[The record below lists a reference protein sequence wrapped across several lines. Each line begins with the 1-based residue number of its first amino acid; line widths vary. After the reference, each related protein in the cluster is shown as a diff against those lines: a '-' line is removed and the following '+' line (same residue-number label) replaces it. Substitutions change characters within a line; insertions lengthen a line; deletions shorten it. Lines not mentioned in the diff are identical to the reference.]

1 MEQCRYQGGSSSYAA
16 PNANA
21 KVCHADSAGEPG
33 RTTGNAATAA
43 GTAMQEGEDR
53 IDVERR
59 RALAAA
65 NPGEPIWVTALDDDT
80 L

>member
-1 MEQCRYQGGSSSYAA
+1 MPLPRGFKFIRCPECKRKGVSCRFSGRTGEDYWQCRYCSWYCYA
-16 PNANA
+16 
-21 KVCHADSAGEPG
+21 G
-33 RTTGNAATAA
+33 
-43 GTAMQEGEDR
+43 GEDR